1 VKAPRSRGSQFYLVQ
16 LLVVL
21 VGLVLVAAGQWR
33 AGVVAVGLAFV
44 AGALA
49 RSVVPIRH
57 TGMLRVRGKAFDM
70 FWMTMLGVALIVL
83 PLLIPNQPGR

>member
-1 VKAPRSRGSQFYLVQ
+1 VKAPRSRGSQFYLLQ
-16 LLVVL
+16 LLAVL
-21 VGLVLVAAGQWR
+21 VGLVLVGVGQWR
-33 AGVVAVGLAFV
+33 VGVMAIGVAFV

-70 FWMTMLGVALIVL
+70 FWMTTLGVSLIVL
-83 PLLIPNQPGR
+83 ASVIPNQRP

>member
-1 VKAPRSRGSQFYLVQ
+1 MRAPRSRGSQFYLLQ
-16 LLVVL
+16 LLAVV

-33 AGVVAVGLAFV
+33 LGIGAIGMAFV

-49 RSVVPIRH
+49 RVVVPIDH

-70 FWMTMLGVALIVL
+70 FWMTTLGVSLVVL
-83 PLLIPNQPGR
+83 AWVVPG

>member
-1 VKAPRSRGSQFYLVQ
+1 MPRSRGSQFYLLQ

-21 VGLVLVAAGQWR
+21 VGLVLVALDQWR

-44 AGALA
+44 AGAFA
-49 RSVVPIRH
+49 RFVVPIDH

-70 FWMTMLGVALIVL
+70 FWMTTLGVSLIVL
-83 PLLIPNQPGR
+83 AVVIPAQRP

>member
-1 VKAPRSRGSQFYLVQ
+1 VKAPRSRGSQFYLLQ
-16 LLVVL
+16 LLAVL

-33 AGVVAVGLAFV
+33 VGVTAIGVAFV

-49 RSVVPIRH
+49 RSVVPLRH

-70 FWMTMLGVALIVL
+70 FWMTTLGVSLVVL
-83 PLLIPNQPGR
+83 AWVIPNQRA

>member
-1 VKAPRSRGSQFYLVQ
+1 VRGPRSRGSQFYLLQ

-21 VGLVLVAAGQWR
+21 VGLVLVAAGLWR
-33 AGVVAVGLAFV
+33 AGVSAIGLAFV

-49 RSVVPIRH
+49 RSVVPVNH

-70 FWMTMLGVALIVL
+70 FWMTTLGVSLVVL
-83 PLLIPNQPGR
+83 AWVVPS

>member
-1 VKAPRSRGSQFYLVQ
+1 VKAPRSRGSQFYLLQ
-16 LLVVL
+16 LLAVL

-33 AGVVAVGLAFV
+33 IGVTAIGVAFV

-70 FWMTMLGVALIVL
+70 FWMTTLGVSLVVL
-83 PLLIPNQPGR
+83 AWVIPNQRA